1 MDWQS
6 LLQQYGY
13 FLLFFILIIEG
24 QPFIILAGF
33 LVYLGY
39 FSFWKVVVIGLP
51 ALILGDILF
60 HQLAYRWGGAYINK
74 HDRFL
79 FINTKLFLKL
89 NRLFEKHGGKILFFT
104 KFIYGLG
111 RNIMIVAGLS
121 GRPYRQLFKYNL
133 LSTAASMVFFA
144 FLGYLFGTS
153 YHLLE
158 NYFRGLGLAFIGLIV
173 LILIIERLGIRK
185 FVYKLVGLNG
195 NDGEKNPAGQT
206 AEDNLSKDDNL
217 I

>member
-39 FSFWKVVVIGLP
+39 FSFWKVIIIGLP

-60 HQLAYRWGGAYINK
+60 HWLAYKWGGAYINK

-89 NRLFEKHGGKILFFT
+89 NKLFEKHGGKILFFT

-111 RNIMIVAGLS
+111 RNIIIVAGLS
-121 GRPYRQLFKYNL
+121 GRPYRHLFKYNL
-133 LSTAASMVFFA
+133 LSTAASIIFFT

-153 YHLLE
+153 YYLLE
-158 NYFRGLGLAFIGLIV
+158 DYIKGLGLAFIGLII
-173 LILIIERLGIRK
+173 LILVIERLGIRK
-185 FVYKLVGLNG
+185 FIY
-195 NDGEKNPAGQT
+195 PAPQSRGHEPEET
-206 AEDNLSKDDNL
+206 KEIISKRQ
-217 I
+217 